1 MNTAEQALKWLDP
14 SYSGTHITDQG
25 ITTLAAV
32 KNYDANKLVKEQV
45 LRAVKLIA
53 DDRNSEY
60 LRMFAATGEVP
71 AMSTEDAVNEA
82 LAYFSITDRTQ
93 ELDRATLDALL
104 VAFENGP
111 EARRHHDVLLE
122 HYHPVAAEAA
132 TDAYEHPVGLGNLGN
147 TCYLNSLLQ
156 YCFAIKP
163 FREVVR
169 NWENYK
175 QDLQNPTELGRVVGA
190 ADLTI
195 QEVEKA
201 QECMFTFHAHVI
213 LVLTAFRV
221 LPELAFLFDEMA
233 TTPQSSVKPKW
244 RLAEL
249 ALKEIDTV
257 PSSTAR
263 RNTLVL
269 DSPATP
275 SALAKVSLF
284 GPVKE
289 IVDQDM
295 GDASSDVTLIGD
307 TVLTPD
313 SEVDE
318 NQKESAVNDHAPNDG
333 KADSVD
339 VQKSEDTQKSED
351 SQRDD
356 NKPSPPS
363 REPPPIPPRRAKDES
378 DSLSQVKK
386 ETENAAMQQD
396 VHEVMNK
403 VLYQTQCAMR
413 PESIDRMGN
422 QVNSIRR

>member
-1 MNTAEQALKWLDP
+1 MNTADQALKWLDP
-14 SYSGTHITDQG
+14 SYNGTHITDQG

-32 KNYDANKLVKEQV
+32 KNHDANQLVKEQV
-45 LRAVKLIA
+45 LRAVQLIA

-104 VAFENGP
+104 VAFENGT
-111 EARRHHDVLLE
+111 EARKHHDVLLE
-122 HYHPVAAEAA
+122 HYHPV
-132 TDAYEHPVGLGNLGN
+132 TVIDSDTYERPVGLGNLGN

-169 NWENYK
+169 NWENFK

-190 ADLTI
+190 ADLTL

-201 QECMFTFHAHVI
+201 QECMTTTYAQFI
-213 LVLTAFRV
+213 LMLTVYVV
-221 LPELAFLFDEMA
+221 LPELASLFEEMA
-233 TTPQSSVKPKW
+233 TAPQSSVTPKW

-257 PSSTAR
+257 PNPTAR
-263 RNTLVL
+263 RNTLVI
-269 DSPATP
+269 DPPASPSVAT
-275 SALAKVSLF
+275 KDTLF
-284 GPVKE
+284 GPGKE
-289 IVDQDM
+289 PLDQDM

-313 SEVDE
+313 SETDE
-318 NQKESAVNDHAPNDG
+318 NQKASAADDGAPKND
-333 KADSVD
+333 KVDSVE
-339 VQKSEDTQKSED
+339 VERSED
-351 SQRDD
+351 SQGDAK
-356 NKPSPPS
+356 KPPPPS
-363 REPPPIPPRRAKDES
+363 REPPPVPPRRTKDDS
-378 DSLSQVKK
+378 DSLTQKKK

-396 VHEVMNK
+396 VQEVMNK
-403 VLYQTQCAMR
+403 VLYQTQCAIR
-413 PESIDRMGN
+413 PESIDKMGN
-422 QVNSIRR
+422 QVNGIRR